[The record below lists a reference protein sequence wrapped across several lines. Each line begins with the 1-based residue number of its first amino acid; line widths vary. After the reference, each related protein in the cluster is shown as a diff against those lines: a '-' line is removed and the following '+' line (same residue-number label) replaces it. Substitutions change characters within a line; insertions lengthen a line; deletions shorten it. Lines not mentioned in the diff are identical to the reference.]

1 MQYKDISQ
9 DSASLYRLGTDEK
22 CVFFMFNRSGP
33 ITFELAGSRAEAHI
47 FSFFIGKDTDKAS
60 LTILQKHLAPQTIS
74 HTLIKSVL
82 SDGAECAYEGL
93 IFIGKKAIQSNA
105 SQESRAILL
114 SPLALISLK
123 PTLEILADD
132 VQCHHA
138 AAVSSLDPEALF
150 FAKTRGLSEKQA
162 KNLLIRGFFNEAVE
176 KIQALEM
183 NTDKIRKKLDAA
195 LIMTLK

>member
-9 DSASLYRLGTDEK
+9 DTTVLYRLKANEK
-22 CVFFMFNRSGP
+22 RVFFMLNRSGV
-33 ITFELAGSRAEAHI
+33 ITFELAGSQAEAHI

-60 LTILQKHLAPQTIS
+60 LTILQKHLAPKTVS
-74 HTLIKSVL
+74 RALVKSVL
-82 SDGAECAYEGL
+82 SGGAECAYEGL
-93 IFIGKKAIQSNA
+93 IFIEKKALQSNA

-114 SPLALISLK
+114 SPDAKVSMK

-138 AAVSSLDPEALF
+138 ATVSSPNPEALF

-162 KNLLIRGFFNEAVE
+162 RNLLIHGFFNEAIE
-176 KIQALEM
+176 KIQTLGI
-183 NTDKIRKKLDAA
+183 NTATIRKKLDAA
-195 LIMTLK
+195 LITTLK